1 MAEGVVIALPV
12 GGLLLFVNHLNS
24 LPVPAELE
32 IKVDVKSTLVVGG
45 LQSVKVALLEVG
57 AVGAA
62 LYVTVTVPV
71 LLHPLA
77 SVPEIV

>member
-1 MAEGVVIALPV
+1 VPV

-24 LPVPAELE
+24 LPIPAEPE
-32 IKVDVKSTLVVGG
+32 IKVEVRFTLVVGG
-45 LQSVKVALLEVG
+45 LQSVKEAVLELG